1 MSARVACAVLI
12 GGLLLGTRVASAQTN
27 ASCELIEISA
37 TTTKDPSI
45 DADLKVLAKKL
56 QKAPF
61 SSWNHFKVL
70 SRAAKTLTQNKAEA
84 AKLSHSTA
92 TLLLSGISATTPPRV
107 SLTVT
112 VDDQDGKRV
121 LDTKLN
127 SDAGDWLVVGR
138 SIPKTNDGE
147 LLALTCK

>member
-1 MSARVACAVLI
+1 MSARVASAILV
-12 GGLLLGTRVASAQTN
+12 GTVLLGAHVASAQPS
-27 ASCELIEISA
+27 ASCDLIEISA

-61 SSWNHFKVL
+61 SSWNHFAVL
-70 SRAAKTLTQNKAEA
+70 SRAQKTLAQNKPEA

-92 TLLLSGISATTPPRV
+92 TVLLSGISATTPPRV

-112 VDDQDGKRV
+112 IDDQDGKRV